1 MAAYD
6 PYSSTS
12 SYDDYG
18 GSGGGGGGSVFG
30 PWGGGRT
37 PIVTRNLIFI
47 NIGIFFLQLILGR
60 FVTSFDYWRYFA
72 LNTELAIGQLWVWQF
87 ITSAFM
93 HDTEGIW
100 HILFNMLALWFF
112 GRPVEERLGSRRF
125 LVFYLLA
132 AAFASLCFAIIAVLG
147 ARFDLMVGASGAVM
161 GTLVLFAYFYPNATI
176 LAMMM
181 IPVKAKHLVM
191 FLIAVDLLYFAL
203 IAAPSKTAHS
213 AHLGGALFGFL
224 YWRYEGRVR
233 KFVQQMEH
241 RDAERNRKTEADARA
256 RVDQLLDKL
265 ASGERLTPKERKFLE
280 QASKKYYP
288 KKGR

>member
-6 PYSSTS
+6 PYSSSS

-18 GSGGGGGGSVFG
+18 GSDRGGGGSVFG
-30 PWGGGRT
+30 PWGASRA
-37 PIVTRNLIFI
+37 PVVTRNLILV
-47 NIGIFFLQLILGR
+47 NVGIFFLQLVLGR
-60 FVTSFDYWRYFA
+60 FTSFDYWRYFA
-72 LNTELAIGQLWVWQF
+72 LNTDLAIGQLWVWQF
-87 ITSAFM
+87 VTSAFM
-93 HDTEGIW
+93 HDTSGVW

-112 GRPVEERLGSRRF
+112 GRPVEQRLGSRRF

-132 AAFASLCFAIIAVLG
+132 AAFAALCFAIVAVLG
-147 ARFDLMVGASGAVM
+147 ARIDLAVGASGAVM
-161 GTLVLFAYFYPNATI
+161 GVLVLFASFYPEATV

-191 FLIAVDLLYFAL
+191 FLIAMDLLYFTL
-203 IAAPSKTAHS
+203 IAAPSRTAHS

-224 YWRYEGRVR
+224 YFRYEGRVQR
-233 KFVQQMEH
+233 FVQNMEH
-241 RDAERNRKTEADARA
+241 RDAERSRKTEKDARA

-265 ASGERLTPKERKFLE
+265 GSGERLTPKERKFLE